1 MQMKRSKT
9 KKRMEHYTLLAIASV
24 TAITVLVS
32 GLMLLDRVGKFAEED
47 NFPCTVI
54 NLNEDNVSNQ
64 SASDNMMSVLPE
76 TTISGAEVS
85 RMALTNNDVTFSQT
99 ATTSFGDPFILEP
112 GFEVYDD
119 NVVWQ
124 TMTDVEI
131 FKVTYDE
138 QGDISVDGTDDK
150 VFAPGTGN
158 SYKFVLENTGETP
171 IEYTMEVEAFFSN
184 KDVFIPIETKFHDYE
199 GNYYVGG
206 EGNSWEPALE
216 LNRVRK
222 TEELDVGRH
231 RTFTLDWQWPFEDST
246 EGGDVYDTMLGNMAV
261 DEDLELTIIIRTV
274 AQADEIPL
282 DPGGET
288 GDDNTIL
295 ICSIILVAAL
305 GLIVILAIIKKKR
318 EADEDE
324 SEYEN
329 NQQ

>member
-9 KKRMEHYTLLAIASV
+9 RKRVGHYGLLAVASV

-32 GLMLLDRVGKFAEED
+32 GLMLFDRVGKFAEKD

-54 NLNEDNVSNQ
+54 NLNEDNVSNKPG
-64 SASDNMMSVLPE
+64 SGNVMSTLPE
-76 TTISGAEVS
+76 MSISGAEVS
-85 RMALTNNDVTFSQT
+85 RMSLTNNDVTFAET
-99 ATTSFGDPFILEP
+99 ATTSYGDPFILEP

-138 QGDISVDGTDDK
+138 KGDISVDGTDDK

-184 KDVFIPIETKFHDYE
+184 EDVFIPIETKFHDYE

-216 LNRVRK
+216 LNNVRK

-231 RTFTLDWQWPFEDST
+231 RTFTLDWQWAFEGST

-305 GLIVILAIIKKKR
+305 GLICILAILKR
-318 EADEDE
+318 KRDADLDDAENDDE
-324 SEYEN
+324 
-329 NQQ
+329 